1 MSKDQVKKWLATQRT
16 YTIHKPIRKKFTRN
30 KVTSFKIDYL
40 WQIDLI
46 DMIKLGKFNDGIE
59 YFLTCI
65 DVFSK
70 YAWVVPLKDKSA
82 SETVRAF
89 KEILK
94 TGRKPKHVQSDKGK
108 EFLNK
113 QIKKVFDENSMKIYT
128 YNNSEIK
135 APVIERFNRTLKEK
149 MFKYFTAFKTY
160 TYVDNLS
167 KFVDTYNKS
176 YHRSIKMYWRIYIF
190 YKT

>member
-1 MSKDQVKKWLATQRT
+1 MKISKKKKQILEQYYLDVSKVGSLSGSDNFFHALKIHKIKVSKDQVKKWLATPRT

-30 KVTSFKIDYL
+30 KVTSFKIDYI

-46 DMIKLGKFNDGIE
+46 DMIKLGKFNEGIK
-59 YFLTCI
+59 YLLTCI

-113 QIKKVFDENSMKIYT
+113 QIKSF
-128 YNNSEIK
+128 
-135 APVIERFNRTLKEK
+135 
-149 MFKYFTAFKTY
+149 
-160 TYVDNLS
+160 
-167 KFVDTYNKS
+167 
-176 YHRSIKMYWRIYIF
+176 
-190 YKT
+190 